1 MSDKAKLEQVI
12 LKDLVVNESGIY
24 MFRGAPLTIDGHT
37 RETRSDGVSL
47 AADAV
52 KVQKELS
59 RIVDQ
64 TLQNIV
70 DRFGNTLEDPVVAAL
85 RMFDPQNWPQDTNS
99 LETYG
104 DDNIRLLYSHF
115 NSVLEKK
122 GYDVNEAEL
131 EWTEL
136 KEHVYRLQAVNK
148 PPLPFLKLWQSVLRQ
163 DSDTGRF
170 RNILALVQIALVIP
184 INSAVIKL
192 VEHISLIAK

>member
-1 MSDKAKLEQVI
+1 
-12 LKDLVVNESGIY
+12 
-24 MFRGAPLTIDGHT
+24 
-37 RETRSDGVSL
+37 
-47 AADAV
+47 
-52 KVQKELS
+52 VQKELS

-64 TLQNIV
+64 TLQNTV

-104 DDNIRLLYSHF
+104 DDNIRLLYSHL

-184 INSAVIKL
+184 INSA
-192 VEHISLIAK
+192 ECERGFSLMGRVKCDWKPFET